1 MITKARIIILASF
14 LSAAVALMFV
24 DIPVRAHGE
33 SNGETLVMLLVER
46 VDELFGR
53 VEALEA
59 IYDGPGAQDRDEGR
73 TCLLAETGEFGGQGT
88 LQNESIVKFVGK
100 FDQVPSE
107 YRLVSAHVEKES
119 GQILVLYVARHAD
132 GWAYVVEGWN
142 GCEFNG
148 SSDWKPAEG

>member
-1 MITKARIIILASF
+1 MTTNTRFIILASLLF
-14 LSAAVALMFV
+14 AAAALIFV

-33 SNGETLVMLLVER
+33 SNGENLIILLAER

-53 VEALEA
+53 VETLEA

-73 TCLLAETGEFGGQGT
+73 TCLLAETGEFGGST
-88 LQNESIVKFVGK
+88 LQNESIVKFVGE
-100 FDQVPSE
+100 FDQVPTE
-107 YRLVSAHVEKES
+107 HRLVSARVEKES

-132 GWAYVVEGWN
+132 GWAYVFEGWN